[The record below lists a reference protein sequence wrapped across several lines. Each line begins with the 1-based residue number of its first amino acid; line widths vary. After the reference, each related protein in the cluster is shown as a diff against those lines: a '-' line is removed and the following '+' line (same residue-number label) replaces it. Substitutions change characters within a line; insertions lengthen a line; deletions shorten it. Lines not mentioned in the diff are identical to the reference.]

1 MSTGLIVA
9 AVVAFLAIDAVIMFL
24 VFRSRRTADD
34 YGAFPIPGE
43 TTVMLSAGKLK
54 LSYQESYK
62 APSTGDSI
70 DFGVPAAL
78 DITVTAPTG
87 EAMDIK
93 GPGFRGMG
101 ASLNTGSGWSR
112 ALIGTAEIA
121 QPGEYTIA
129 AQGDLPNAV
138 EPQILIGK

>member
-1 MSTGLIVA
+1 MSTALIV
-9 AVVAFLAIDAVIMFL
+9 LAVIAFILVDTAIIYL

-34 YGAFPIPGE
+34 YGAFPVPGE
-43 TTVMLSAGKLK
+43 KAVMLQPGKLK

-70 DFGVPAAL
+70 DFGVPSAL
-78 DITVTAPTG
+78 SVTITAPTG
-87 EAMDIK
+87 EPMEIS

-112 ALIGTAEIA
+112 ALIGTV
-121 QPGEYTIA
+121 QVTQTGEHTVTA
-129 AQGDLPNAV
+129 TGDLPNAV

>member
-34 YGAFPIPGE
+34 YAKLPVPGE
-43 TTVMLSAGKLK
+43 TAVMLQPGKLK

-62 APSTGDSI
+62 ASSTGDSI
-70 DFGVPAAL
+70 DFGVPSAL
-78 DITVTAPTG
+78 AVTVTAPTG
-87 EAMDIK
+87 ETMDIK
-93 GPGFRGMG
+93 GPGFGGMG

-112 ALIGTAEIA
+112 ALIGTVQIT
-121 QPGEYTIA
+121 QTGEYTVTA
-129 AQGDLPNAV
+129 SGELPDAV
-138 EPQILIGK
+138 EPQILVGK